1 MQEYKGHYADLV
13 EKEFYKD
20 NILKEYFL
28 EQARRQ
34 VQANAALNAR
44 KGRNNP
50 VDWRFDERETADY
63 AWDTF
68 QKAGL
73 LGRTQIRVH
82 YTPYKE
88 GTDEEY
94 PDPED

>member
-1 MQEYKGHYADLV
+1 LPRFSPSHHPFRKGRSERFAVRGD
-13 EKEFYKD
+13 D
-20 NILKEYFL
+20 
-28 EQARRQ
+28 
-34 VQANAALNAR
+34 AALNAR
-44 KGRNNP
+44 TGRNNP

-94 PDPED
+94 PDPEE